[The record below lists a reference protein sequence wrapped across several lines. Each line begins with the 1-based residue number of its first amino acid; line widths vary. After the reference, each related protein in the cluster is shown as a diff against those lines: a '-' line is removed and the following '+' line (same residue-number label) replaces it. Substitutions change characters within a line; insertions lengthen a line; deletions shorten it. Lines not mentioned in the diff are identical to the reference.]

1 MTHTSGLQFISDWCK
16 HDSITLQQSVEGI
29 GKGGKVNGQ
38 FQDPAEMLFKPGQ
51 QIQYSDVGM
60 QVAGGMAEKA
70 AKTPWSKI
78 FKEKIGDPC

>member
-1 MTHTSGLQFISDWCK
+1 
-16 HDSITLQQSVEGI
+16 
-29 GKGGKVNGQ
+29 
-38 FQDPAEMLFKPGQ
+38 
-51 QIQYSDVGM
+51 M